1 MSNEKGRKGRKG
13 IASLTSNHCMLL
25 RAKRPNKPNRHCY
38 ITHCSLHLMP
48 QALQIKC
55 PSVGVRTMSTARDSR
70 GWTAEAECRMR
81 KARKGRKGIAPL
93 TSNHCMLLRAK
104 RANKPNRHCSIKLCT
119 LHIKCPTIV
128 LGCLRCHG
136 VGSGTLES
144 LGNREDAEKDFSL
157 NVWWSRD
164 FVVTLQTN
172 FDVL

>member
-1 MSNEKGRKGRKG
+1 MR
-13 IASLTSNHCMLL
+13 IARDNDGGQQRLNVEWERPN

-38 ITHCSLHLMP
+38 ITHCSLH
-48 QALQIKC
+48 IKC
-55 PSVGVRTMSTARDSR
+55 PS
-70 GWTAEAECRMR
+70 
-81 KARKGRKGIAPL
+81 
-93 TSNHCMLLRAK
+93 
-104 RANKPNRHCSIKLCT
+104 
-119 LHIKCPTIV
+119 IV
-128 LGCLRCHG
+128 LRCLRCHG